1 MELTGKCEVEFEKW
15 YIITYFKHLTPL
27 SIQEHC
33 AILECF
39 DDCFES
45 MQYGV
50 YVDFFDSVEMDIVI
64 ERRRSDLFLFVI
76 YSNCL
81 YGSGFIPDK
90 QSRPKAR
97 TSAIEKANELYNE
110 LY

>member
-1 MELTGKCEVEFEKW
+1 MELTGKCRKSFEKW

-50 YVDFFDSVEMDIVI
+50 YVDFFW
-64 ERRRSDLFLFVI
+64 F
-76 YSNCL
+76 NK
-81 YGSGFIPDK
+81 IPIAHDWIPIILK
-90 QSRPKAR
+90 EISLEDYR
-97 TSAIEKANELYNE
+97 TSAIEKANELHNE
-110 LY
+110 FLNK